1 MRPTLLMA
9 VALLA
14 ASCSGDSG
22 AAPSPSSTST
32 TTTSTT
38 TTSTTTTS
46 TTTTSTT
53 STTTT
58 TSTTITTTVPE
69 SACGGSGALPEL
81 AENHSLAGGDVNG
94 DGDIDTIHTYSIG
107 DPSLAGAWWLQ
118 VSFANGGGASQQ
130 LLDPGTSLAG
140 ARPFDG
146 FDINGNGKDEFFA
159 RVGAGASTS
168 EFGLFEVVDCT
179 IHRIALDGQPSVFTA
194 GASVNFVS
202 GFECVDIDANGANDF
217 LIVYTGSRLGETD
230 EFEITA
236 AQYFVLDGMVTFMLA
251 DGIGGNINDP
261 DFAKFASAGCPGVT
275 L

>member
-1 MRPTLLMA
+1 M
-9 VALLA
+9 LLA
-14 ASCSGDSG
+14 VSCSDDTG
-22 AAPSPSSTST
+22 AALPTSSTST
-32 TTTSTT
+32 TSTST
-38 TTSTTTTS
+38 STTS

-53 STTTT
+53 STST
-58 TSTTITTTVPE
+58 TSTTSITTTTTTLPE
-69 SACGGSGALPEL
+69 PVCGGSGALPDL

-94 DGDIDTIHTYSIG
+94 DGDVDTIHTYSIG

-118 VSFANGGGASQQ
+118 ISFANGGGASQQ

-159 RVGAGASTS
+159 RIGAGASTS
-168 EFGLFEVVDCT
+168 EFGLFEAIDCA
-179 IHRIALDGQPSVFTA
+179 IHRITLDGQPSVFTA

-217 LIVYTGSRLGETD
+217 LIVYTGSRLGDTD

-236 AQYFVLDGMVTFMLA
+236 AQYSVLDGQASFMLA